1 MGLREC
7 LIQHQ
12 AKQMKIKRI
21 SFSVLIVMASVLGH
35 SCEDN
40 IGKTNEGREKPV
52 SQDTRTLSEKQI
64 PDTAKMALRDYQMT
78 QDYYYWDADISDTAN
93 YMCSIRF
100 RKEYLE
106 YWFHGQCVLTF
117 FTHTHGDNEVEMLW
131 SYKED
136 CLIDLPFNIPPIHG
150 ISSPKPFSAFAK
162 YSLVAPDKI
171 KVDYIYDKWVEQ
183 VNMITGDSIFP
194 MNFFLRNSKPESY
207 KKEAD

>member
-1 MGLREC
+1 MRIE
-7 LIQHQ
+7 
-12 AKQMKIKRI
+12 RI
-21 SFSVLIVMASVLGH
+21 SFWALIVTILVVCF
-35 SCEDN
+35 SCKDN
-40 IGKTNEGREKPV
+40 IGKTIEEQEKAFGKV
-52 SQDTRTLSEKQI
+52 TKVLSKRQI
-64 PDTAKMALRDYQMT
+64 LDSTEEMTLRDYQTT
-78 QDYYYWDADISDTAN
+78 QAYYYWDADISDTAN

-136 CLIDLPFNIPPIHG
+136 CIIDLPFDIPSIHG

-171 KVDYIYDKWVEQ
+171 NVDYIYDKWVEQ
-183 VNMITGDSIFP
+183 VNTITGDSIFP
-194 MNFFLRNSKPESY
+194 VNFFLRN
-207 KKEAD
+207 